1 VLRHNTMNDVTPPP
15 SRKSDRAHVDVT
27 QIAKVARKA
36 ERRLRLV
43 RALAWGTS
51 ATCVALVLAVVTL
64 VLRKTGHISEKATW
78 VAFAVE
84 AGLAIAVTSLAY
96 LHKLPSRAGAL
107 ALDRHHGLADR
118 LASALSFGDLPQ
130 KDRTPFMDAAI
141 DDALTVVSNVQPRKA
156 VPLRAPRDLGVAA
169 ALGVCVAFI
178 ALFEIREHKP
188 AMSQRTIDPVDV
200 TADDLDAMRDFLKNE
215 ELKNQSDEAKEAT
228 REFNQLIEDLANKRL
243 DRTEAFRRMQSLE
256 DKLMTGSE
264 ADRKTLE
271 DQLQKIGEEMKKSD
285 LTKPAGE
292 SLENKNLKDAE
303 KNLHDLAKKLR
314 ENGSKVDK
322 DQLDKMREAL
332 KNAAENAEK
341 RKDELDKKR
350 DELKKE
356 IDLLKKKQQ
365 ENHPDGGA
373 PNDQEKD
380 LLQKKERELERLDQ
394 QAQQAAQSQ
403 RQLDRLDQQL
413 QQAAE
418 DLLRDMGASAND
430 LDQGAE
436 DLDRMAQQ
444 EMTDQEKEELRQKL
458 QELREML
465 RQQGQGGQQQMARLR
480 RFQQRA
486 RGNTGGQGGA
496 GGQNQGPTGQGGD
509 QGDGQQGQNGQGQ
522 GQQGQG
528 QGQNGQGQGQNG
540 QGQGQGQG
548 QSGQGGQGQGGQGT
562 GGQGGQGGQS
572 EVWVVG
578 PNGEKILQLV
588 RGSGSGQGQ
597 GQGGQGGQGASH
609 GPGWGTGHDSNLS
622 GQATNPKVGTQD
634 TQVEGQDTGQGQ
646 SRSQVILGA
655 AERGFANR
663 GYTKVYREYHTVAE
677 EALNKDE
684 IPGGYRFYVR
694 RYFQLIRP
702 REGNE

>member
-1 VLRHNTMNDVTPPP
+1 MNEVTPPP
-15 SRKSDRAHVDVT
+15 SRKTDRPVVDVT
-27 QIAKVARKA
+27 RIARVAKRA

-43 RALAWGTS
+43 RAFAWGTS
-51 ATCVALVLAVVTL
+51 ATCAALALAVCTL
-64 VLRKTGHISEKATW
+64 VLRKTGHITERSAW
-78 VAFAVE
+78 IAFAVE
-84 AGLAIAVTSLAY
+84 AGLALAITTFAY
-96 LHKLPSRAGAL
+96 LRTLPSRAGAL

-118 LASALSFGDLPQ
+118 LASALSFSELPQ

-141 DDALTVVSNVQPRKA
+141 DDALTVVKNVQPRKA
-156 VPLRAPRDLGVAA
+156 VPMRTPRDLGVAA

-215 ELKNQSDEAKEAT
+215 ELKNQSDEAKDAT

-243 DRTEAFRRMQSLE
+243 DRTEAFRRMQSLD

-264 ADRKTLE
+264 ADRKSLE
-271 DQLQKIGEEMKKSD
+271 DALQKMGEEMKKSD
-285 LTKPAGE
+285 LMKPAGE
-292 SLENKNLKDAE
+292 SLDNKNLKDAE

-314 ENGSKVDK
+314 ENGTKVDK
-322 DQLDKMREAL
+322 AELDKMREAL
-332 KNAAENAEK
+332 KNAAENADK
-341 RKDELDKKR
+341 RKDELEKKR

-365 ENHPDGGA
+365 ETHPDGGA

-394 QAQQAAQSQ
+394 QAQQAAQNQ

-418 DLLRDMGASAND
+418 DLLHDMGASAND

-444 EMTDQEKEELRQKL
+444 EMTDQEKEQLRQKL
-458 QELREML
+458 QELREMM

-486 RGNTGGQGGA
+486 RGNSGGQGGP

-509 QGDGQQGQNGQGQ
+509 QGQGEQGQGQGQQGQGQGQ

-528 QGQNGQGQGQNG
+528 QGQNGQGQGQG
-540 QGQGQGQG
+540 GQG
-548 QSGQGGQGQGGQGT
+548 QSGQGGQGGQGS
-562 GGQGGQGGQS
+562 GGQGGQGQS

-588 RGSGSGQGQ
+588 RGSGSGSGQ

-609 GPGWGTGHDSNLS
+609 GPGWGTGHDPNLS